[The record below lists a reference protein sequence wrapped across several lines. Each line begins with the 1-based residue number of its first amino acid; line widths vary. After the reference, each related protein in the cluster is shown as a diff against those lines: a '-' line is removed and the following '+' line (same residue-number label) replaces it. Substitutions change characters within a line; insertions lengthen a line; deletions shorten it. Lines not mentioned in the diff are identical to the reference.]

1 MIEPLK
7 DKFYGMDYPPL
18 ATKKKPDLE
27 DVVEKVN
34 ELIDAVNKLNT
45 KEEKPAGSLDEMA
58 GYDPLA
64 NYKARLK
71 ERIKNAGGDAMLK
84 SYVLDII
91 DEE

>member
-34 ELIDAVNKLNT
+34 ELIDAHNT
-45 KEEKPAGSLDEMA
+45 KEEKFQGIRRIEDIP
-58 GYDPLA
+58 GYDPLST
-64 NYKARLK
+64 YKARLK
-71 ERIKNAGGDAMLK
+71 LKVGERAGSEFIAK
-84 SYVLDII
+84 YEILDII